1 MKDRKDQDQDQIE
14 MRIKREVRGVTNL
27 GIEITKGQMSPTME
41 VPRIGRNLEIPD
53 TEMRGE
59 EMSQEVR
66 DLEEM
71 CQEVQEPEDRQVTQ
85 EIGQALPIPDQKK
98 TQLIRAILINN

>member
-1 MKDRKDQDQDQIE
+1 MTDQERGQARGLQTIIQPRIGMKGMKDQDQDQIE

-27 GIEITKGQMSPTME
+27 GIEITKGQMSSTME

-53 TEMRGE
+53 TEMTRE

-71 CQEVQEPEDRQVTQ
+71 CQEVQEPEDRQ
-85 EIGQALPIPDQKK
+85 
-98 TQLIRAILINN
+98 IRA